1 MALGYAEKLLWWEEN
16 KQKKKKEEKKEER
29 LIKKKKSQPAFM
41 QIDGRTGS
49 MASHEKYVFS

>member
-16 KQKKKKEEKKEER
+16 KQKKKKEEKKER